1 MPIAHAVKG
10 HVYTVVIDNEAKL
23 NALDLETWSE
33 LGRAFRALGSNEAIR
48 CVVVR
53 GAGGKAFSAGADISE
68 FPKARADAAQARAY
82 GAVVAEALAA
92 IQECAQP
99 TIAMINGVCTGGG
112 VEVACACDIRIA
124 AKSARFGVPINR
136 LGHAFAYA
144 EMAPVLAVLGRAL
157 VLELL
162 LEGRIMDSAEAERRG
177 VVNRVVADDALEAEV
192 TAAAERIAAGA
203 PLANRMTKRFV
214 RRLAE
219 ARPLSKDEIAEA
231 YALCDSADYAEG
243 LAAFLAKRKPKF
255 EGR

>member
-1 MPIAHAVKG
+1 MPLSHAVKG
-10 HVYTVVIDNEAKL
+10 IVYTVVIDNPAKL
-23 NALDLETWSE
+23 NALDRDTWGE
-33 LGRAFRALGSNEAIR
+33 LGRVMTALSANQALR

-53 GAGGKAFSAGADISE
+53 GAGDKAFSAGADISE
-68 FPKARADAAQARAY
+68 FPATRANAAQARAY
-82 GAVVAEALAA
+82 GAVVAEALKAV
-92 IQECAQP
+92 QDCAHP
-99 TIAMINGVCTGGG
+99 TIAMINGACTGGG
-112 VEVACACDIRIA
+112 VEIACSCDIRIA
-124 AKSARFGVPINR
+124 GASARFGVPISR

-162 LEGRIMDSAEAERRG
+162 LEGRIMDSAEAARRG
-177 VVNRVVADDALEAEV
+177 LVSRVVADGELEAEV
-192 TAAAERIAAGA
+192 MATAARIAEGA
-203 PLANRMTKRFV
+203 PLANRATKRFV

-219 ARPLSKDEIAEA
+219 ARPLSPDEVAEA